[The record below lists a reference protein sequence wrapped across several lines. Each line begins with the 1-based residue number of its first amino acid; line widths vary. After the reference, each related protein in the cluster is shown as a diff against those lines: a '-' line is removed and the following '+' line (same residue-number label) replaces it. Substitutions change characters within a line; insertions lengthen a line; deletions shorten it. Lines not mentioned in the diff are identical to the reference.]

1 MISNFNSLEF
11 RELCLS
17 PDTVPDTAELNKL
30 AKNIFSDEN
39 IRQLKEFLTS
49 IASADGNISD
59 EEQAFID
66 LLQNEN
72 ECSKR

>member
-1 MISNFNSLEF
+1 MPRI
-11 RELCLS
+11 
-17 PDTVPDTAELNKL
+17 VNKRL
-30 AKNIFSDEN
+30 RRKYKDKTCFDITLFSDEN

-66 LLQNEN
+66 TFA
-72 ECSKR
+72 S